1 MSVGER
7 IRSARMER
15 GLSQTAMAEAGGVTR
30 FAQGKFES
38 GLNLPGGA
46 YWLGLHAAGFDI
58 AYLLTGLAGARDA
71 VESEVLLRYRAASQD
86 MKGAVLRIL
95 DVPATAS
102 GPPAVAITGGEHG
115 QVVVGPVK
123 QRDVTFNVG
132 GKKRG
137 TPK

>member
-1 MSVGER
+1 MDLGSR
-7 IRSARMER
+7 LRDARKAKK
-15 GLSQTAMAEAGGVTR
+15 LTQTECGQLGGVGK
-30 FAQGKFES
+30 FAQIRFEQ
-38 GLNLPGGA
+38 GVNIPGGE
-46 YWLGLHAAGFDI
+46 YWLGLFAAGFDV
-58 AYLLTGLAGARDA
+58 AYILTGAAGALDA

-95 DVPATAS
+95 DVPASAS
-102 GPPAVAITGGEHG
+102 SPPAVSVTGGEHG

-137 TPK
+137 MPK

>member
-1 MSVGER
+1 MTVGER
-7 IRSARMER
+7 IRAARKALN
-15 GLSQTAMAEAGGVTR
+15 LSQSEFAARCGVSR
-30 FAQGKFES
+30 NGQANFERDE
-38 GLNLPGGA
+38 NLPGGD
-46 YWLGLHAAGFDI
+46 YLLKVAAQKVDVLYI
-58 AYLLTGLAGARDA
+58 LTGLAGALDA
-71 VESEVLLRYRAASQD
+71 AESEVLLRYRAASQD

-102 GPPAVAITGGEHG
+102 SPPAVSVTGGEHG

>member
-71 VESEVLLRYRAASQD
+71 VESEVLLRYRAAD
-86 MKGAVLRIL
+86 DA
-95 DVPATAS
+95 
-102 GPPAVAITGGEHG
+102 
-115 QVVVGPVK
+115 
-123 QRDVTFNVG
+123 
-132 GKKRG
+132 GKKRIRQASAAQSEPVVMG
-137 TPK
+137 KKRAFKGG